1 MPESVMTL
9 FPLMLNSF
17 EAMKFPLKASLTF
30 NQIQMQSVTAGFDI
44 LQNTQDLANNL
55 MRRHLNLLIPGFQQ
69 NSDMLM
75 KLYQK
80 GASSLLDLF
89 KENYL
94 GKLNRFHQHRAG
106 ELEFINLFTDQCER
120 QDWSVEYDPSNI
132 LKDLSIN

>member
-17 EAMKFPLKASLTF
+17 EAMKLPLKAALAF
-30 NQIQMQSVTAGFDI
+30 NQAQMQSVAAGFDI
-44 LQNTQDLANNL
+44 VKNTQDLANNL
-55 MRRHLNLLIPGFQQ
+55 TRRHINLLMPGLQQ
-69 NSDMLM
+69 NGDMLM
-75 KLYQK
+75 KLYQE
-80 GASSLLDLF
+80 GVSSLLDLF

-94 GKLNRFHQHRAG
+94 RKLNRFHQHRAG
-106 ELEFINLFTDQCER
+106 ELEFIKLFTDQCER